1 MPKDSAQKTE
11 YETVVE
17 NFDSRMKDQKR
28 SPCEQ
33 LDDMRRTMV
42 TLQQIKNKTWRSWC
56 LRDWPCLF
64 TQHRDNIDRMREQ
77 LSPVQR
83 RLERECE
90 LHMQKHLI
98 QEAVRSNDGSTKA
111 DAAAKSSSTS
121 NCVNAQ
127 RDYVHKQ
134 EVHVTI
140 PNTPKP

>member
-1 MPKDSAQKTE
+1 MLKDSPQKTE
-11 YETVVE
+11 YEEVFE
-17 NFDSRMKDQKR
+17 DFDSRIKDQKR

-56 LRDWPCLF
+56 FRDWPCLF
-64 TQHRDNIDRMREQ
+64 TQHRDNIDRRCEQ
-77 LSPVQR
+77 LAPVQR

-90 LHMQKHLI
+90 LHMQNCLV
-98 QEAVRSNDGSTKA
+98 QQVVQSNGGTRSDAEAR
-111 DAAAKSSSTS
+111 SSSNS
-121 NCVNAQ
+121 VNAQ
-127 RDYVHKQ
+127 RDYVHRQ